1 MNSKSFLLRV
11 LFGAAGRT
19 IRSAAGSRTRSRA
32 AIAVAVLGGIMVS
45 EARAW
50 AQQMPGAAGVVRV
63 YSYREPKLTEGLFA
77 AFQWTTGVKV
87 ELIHAPSGLVE
98 RMVTEKSS
106 GGADILLTNDAG
118 LLVMAR
124 TEGVTEPL
132 ESQILQQAV
141 PPALR
146 DKDGHWFGLSRN
158 ARVIL
163 GSRARVTEEDI
174 SYEELADPKWK
185 GRICMRSGAHAYNA
199 ALLASL
205 MAHHGP
211 ARAEVWLKGLKA
223 NLAQKPEGGDRD
235 QIKRVHDG
243 LCDVA
248 ILNSYYLGAML
259 ARDATLE
266 QQAWAQS
273 VKVIFPNRGDRGV
286 HVNISGMALA
296 AKAPNRDNAVRLM
309 EFLASAMAQQIYA
322 NRNHEYPVNAL
333 GESSPVLRAW
343 GPLKS
348 DDLPIA
354 EIVARRKD
362 AGSLVQRILF
372 DAATQ

>member
-1 MNSKSFLLRV
+1 MNSKFFLLRV
-11 LFGAAGRT
+11 LLGAAGRT

-45 EARAW
+45 EDRAW
-50 AQQMPGAAGVVRV
+50 AQQMPVAAGVVRV

-132 ESQILQQAV
+132 QSQILQQAV

-163 GSRARVTEEDI
+163 GSRARVTEDDI

-248 ILNSYYLGAML
+248 IVNSYYLGAML
-259 ARDATLE
+259 ARDATPE

-286 HVNISGMALA
+286 HVNISGMA
-296 AKAPNRDNAVRLM
+296 
-309 EFLASAMAQQIYA
+309 
-322 NRNHEYPVNAL
+322 
-333 GESSPVLRAW
+333 
-343 GPLKS
+343 
-348 DDLPIA
+348 
-354 EIVARRKD
+354 
-362 AGSLVQRILF
+362 
-372 DAATQ
+372 